1 MSTSTGY
8 EIGNPTK
15 LRIKPTYNVGDYG
28 HDLSLPL
35 LLAQASNVQTLTP
48 STSSFHQTEHDSA
61 LPIDEVLSFIS
72 ESDKCEQLHAGND
85 TDFDKTWLITPDMSF
100 FSYKISLT
108 FGIGLKVSAY
118 TSGNI
123 TVDNIH
129 LTLTEIGDGAG
140 DIVIADLRIPTGASA
155 LSATGE
161 QIIMFH
167 ADIMNKIKFNNSK
180 PVKVRIQTE
189 TTKSGTATY
198 QVGMLPVYPMIPT
211 AVPKQWLLSQVEIHA
226 HASLDHAFP
235 IWRDSDND
243 QRLDYSGCS
252 PDGCNSALGE
262 MGTV

>member
-1 MSTSTGY
+1 MSTSTGF
-8 EIGNPTK
+8 EIGDPTK

-28 HDLSLPL
+28 HDVSFPL
-35 LLAQASNVQTLTP
+35 LLSQATNLVTLTP
-48 STSSFHQTEHDSA
+48 STSSFHQTQHDSA
-61 LPIDEVLSFIS
+61 NPIDEVLSFIS
-72 ESDKCEQLHAGND
+72 ESDKCELLHNGND
-85 TDFDKTWLITPDMSF
+85 TDFDKTWLIQPDMSF
-100 FSYKISLT
+100 FSYKIALS

-123 TVDNIH
+123 TAESIR
-129 LTLTEIGDGAG
+129 LTLTELGDGVG
-140 DIVIADLRIPTGASA
+140 DIVIADLTIPTGASA

-167 ADIMNKIKFNNSK
+167 ADILQKIKFTNNR
-180 PVKVRIQTE
+180 PVTMRIRTVSS
-189 TTKSGTATY
+189 KSGTATY

-252 PDGCNSALGE
+252 PSGCNSALDE
-262 MGTV
+262 MGSV

>member
-1 MSTSTGY
+1 MSTY

-15 LRIKPTYNVGDYG
+15 LRIKPVYDTGSYG

-35 LLAQASNVQTLTP
+35 LLAQSTNLATLTP

-72 ESDKCEQLHAGND
+72 DSDKCELLHNGND
-85 TDFDKTWLITPDMSF
+85 TDFDKTWLIQPDMTAW
-100 FSYKISLT
+100 SYKIALNM
-108 FGIGLKVSAY
+108 GIGLKVSAY

-129 LTLTEIGDGAG
+129 LTLTEVGDGAG

-167 ADIMNKIKFNNSK
+167 ADIMNKIRFNNNK
-180 PVKVRIQTE
+180 PIKVRLQTE
-189 TTKSGTATY
+189 STKSGTATY
-198 QVGMLPVYPMIPT
+198 QVGILPVYPMIPT
-211 AVPKQWLLSQVEIHA
+211 AVPKEWLLSQVEIHL